1 MIRGLIAQK
10 IGMTQIFDKDGN
22 SIPVTAIAAGPCVVL
37 GLMDSPHKKVKL
49 GFQSV
54 KETSLNKPE
63 LGFFKK
69 IGVNPLRVVKE
80 FESTDNKDYKV
91 GQEIKADI
99 FKPGD
104 FVNVTGISAGK
115 GFQGGMKRWNWAGGP
130 GKHGSMHHRRVGS
143 IGASA
148 FPSRVLV
155 GQHMPGR
162 MGGDTVT
169 VEGLRVIK
177 VDLEG
182 NLLLVKGA
190 IPGQKYGIVYI
201 NRSNKKVY
209 RSLDEKKAVFEG
221 KKNPLKASKKA
232 AGAAGKAAAKPA
244 AAKGGA
250 KGK

>member
-10 IGMTQIFDKDGN
+10 VGMTQIFDKDGN
-22 SIPVTAIAAGPCVVL
+22 SIPVTAVIAGPCFIL
-37 GLMDSPHKKVKL
+37 SLIESPVKKVKL
-49 GFQSV
+49 GFQVV
-54 KETSLNKPE
+54 KESRVKKPA

-69 IGVNPLRVVKE
+69 IGVNPLRVTKE
-80 FESTDNKDYKV
+80 FESTENKDYKV
-91 GQEIKADI
+91 GETIKADI
-99 FKPGD
+99 FKSGD
-104 FVNVTGISAGK
+104 FVDVTGVSLGK

-169 VEGLRVIK
+169 VQGLRVIK
-177 VDLEG
+177 VDLDN
-182 NLLLVKGA
+182 NLILVKGA
-190 IPGQKYGIVYI
+190 VPGQKHGIVYI
-201 NRSNKKVY
+201 NRSKKKAY
-209 RSLDEKKAVFEG
+209 KSLDEKKAVSVG
-221 KKNPLKASKKA
+221 KTNPMKQSKKT
-232 AGAAGKAAAKPA
+232 AGATGKAAAKPA
-244 AAKGGA
+244 AKPAAA